1 MKKCPMCGAPVDD
14 HATECPEC
22 GCPIA
27 DTSGFS
33 LKSSPGGTKKSGNPM
48 GKSISTGSGLTDL
61 LREGDDAYD
70 DDDSYNG
77 SIPIS
82 LSRLDIEGDYSVK
95 KKSKLGKY
103 IFRIVLLAAA
113 AYGVYY
119 LLTNVFMTDKA
130 KSYNQAL
137 DYYVEAVN
145 NNDTEKME
153 LIIPKYVKNP
163 EKTAKEFL
171 DNLKVLH
178 INSYTVRDFQEM
190 TESEIE
196 SLQDS
201 IKLDTGETARIKEAY
216 SMTVDFKVTVN
227 GKSNQYAEGQSLL
240 ISTYM
245 EFINIKGYWYLQVG
259 AYESIDY
266 N

>member
-1 MKKCPMCGAPVDD
+1 MKKCPMCGVPVDD

-33 LKSSPGGTKKSGNPM
+33 LKSSSGSKKSGNPM
-48 GKSISTGSGLTDL
+48 GKSISSGTGLTDI

-70 DDDSYNG
+70 DYDDDSSYNG

-82 LSRLDIEGDYSVK
+82 LSRVDIEGDYSVK
-95 KKSKLGKY
+95 KKSKIGKY
-103 IFRIVLLAAA
+103 IFRIILLVAA

-119 LLTNVFMTDKA
+119 LINNVFMSDRA

-145 NNDTEKME
+145 ENDTDKME
-153 LIIPKYVKNP
+153 LIIPKYIKDSK
-163 EKTAKEFL
+163 KTAKDYL
-171 DNLKVLH
+171 DNLKV
-178 INSYTVRDFQEM
+178 
-190 TESEIE
+190 
-196 SLQDS
+196 
-201 IKLDTGETARIKEAY
+201 
-216 SMTVDFKVTVN
+216 TVD
-227 GKSNQYAEGQSLL
+227 GKSNQYADGQSFM

-245 EFINIKGYWYLQVG
+245 EFINIKGYWYLQIG
-259 AYESIDY
+259 AYENIDY